1 MLISQHIHDN
11 QAQPTTFSFAKPPKI
26 QLSYMAQFNLQGS
39 IAALVTPFKKDGSI
53 DYEAYD
59 RLLDFHLANG
69 TAGVVVCGT
78 SGETPTLSEEE
89 DALMFRHSVEYINH
103 RMVVIGGTG
112 SNSTESCVKYTRNA
126 AEAGVDAVLTVGPYY
141 NKPTSAGMY
150 LHFATVAKAVN
161 IPIILYNV
169 PGRTGSAI
177 KPDVALRLAHDFPN
191 IVGIKEATGNL
202 MNIATLIAGR
212 PEGFKVYSGDDNIS
226 MLSNLLGG
234 DGCISVLAN
243 VVPNDFAQLMTLSMQ
258 GNAIEARKLFYKYHR
273 LMDLLFIESNPIPV
287 KAALAA
293 MGMMNETYRSPLC
306 PMEPQNRQTLI
317 DELHKL
323 AII

>member
-1 MLISQHIHDN
+1 
-11 QAQPTTFSFAKPPKI
+11 
-26 QLSYMAQFNLQGS
+26 MARFDLKGS

-59 RLLDFHLANG
+59 RLLDFHIANG

-89 DALMFRHSVEYINH
+89 DAQMFKHSVEYINH
-103 RMVVIGGTG
+103 RMLVIGGTG

-150 LHFATVAKAVN
+150 LHFSTVAKAVD

-177 KPDVALRLAHDFPN
+177 KPEVALKLARDYEN

-243 VVPNDFAQLMTLSMQ
+243 VVPKEFVEFMKLSMD
-258 GNAIEARKLFYKYHR
+258 GNAVEARKLFYKYHK

-287 KAALAA
+287 KAALSA
-293 MGMMNETYRSPLC
+293 MGMMEEIYRAPLC
-306 PMEPQNRQTLI
+306 PMEPANHEALI
-317 DELHKL
+317 AEMKKL
-323 AII
+323 GII

>member
-1 MLISQHIHDN
+1 
-11 QAQPTTFSFAKPPKI
+11 
-26 QLSYMAQFNLQGS
+26 MARFDLKGS

-59 RLLDFHLANG
+59 RLLDFHIANG

-89 DALMFRHSVEYINH
+89 DAQMFKHSVEYINH

-112 SNSTESCVKYTRNA
+112 SNCTESCVKYTRNA

-150 LHFATVAKAVN
+150 LHFSTVAKAVD

-177 KPDVALRLAHDFPN
+177 KPEVALKLAHDYEN

-243 VVPNDFAQLMTLSMQ
+243 VVPKEFVEFMRLSME
-258 GNAIEARKLFYKYHR
+258 GNAVEARKLFYKYHK

-287 KAALAA
+287 KAALSA
-293 MGMMNETYRSPLC
+293 MGMMEEIYRSPLC
-306 PMEPQNRQTLI
+306 PMEPANHAALTA
-317 DELHKL
+317 EMKKL
-323 AII
+323 GII

>member
-1 MLISQHIHDN
+1 
-11 QAQPTTFSFAKPPKI
+11 
-26 QLSYMAQFNLQGS
+26 MARFDLKGS

-59 RLLDFHLANG
+59 RLLDFHIANG

-89 DALMFRHSVEYINH
+89 DAQMFKHSVEYINH

-112 SNSTESCVKYTRNA
+112 SNCTESCVKYTRNA

-150 LHFATVAKAVN
+150 LHFSTVAKAVD

-177 KPDVALRLAHDFPN
+177 KPEVALKLARDFEN

-243 VVPNDFAQLMTLSMQ
+243 VVPKEFVEFMKLSME
-258 GNAIEARKLFYKYHR
+258 GNAVEARKLFYKYHK
-273 LMDLLFIESNPIPV
+273 LMDLLFVESNPIPV
-287 KAALAA
+287 KAALSA
-293 MGMMNETYRSPLC
+293 MGMMEEIYRSPLC
-306 PMEPQNRQTLI
+306 PMEPANHEALVS
-317 DELHKL
+317 EMKKL
-323 AII
+323 GII

>member
-1 MLISQHIHDN
+1 
-11 QAQPTTFSFAKPPKI
+11 
-26 QLSYMAQFNLQGS
+26 MARFDLKGS

-59 RLLDFHLANG
+59 RLLDFHIANG

-89 DALMFRHSVEYINH
+89 DAQMFKHSVEYINH

-112 SNSTESCVKYTRNA
+112 SNCTESCVKYTRNA

-150 LHFATVAKAVN
+150 LHFSTVAKAVD

-177 KPDVALRLAHDFPN
+177 KPEVALKLARDFEN

-243 VVPNDFAQLMTLSMQ
+243 VVPKEFVEFMKLSME
-258 GNAIEARKLFYKYHR
+258 GNAVEARKLFYKYHK
-273 LMDLLFIESNPIPV
+273 LMDLLFIESNPIPI
-287 KAALAA
+287 KAALSA
-293 MGMMNETYRSPLC
+293 MGMMEEIYRSPLC
-306 PMEPQNRQTLI
+306 PMEPANHEALVT
-317 DELHKL
+317 EMKKL
-323 AII
+323 GII

>member
-1 MLISQHIHDN
+1 
-11 QAQPTTFSFAKPPKI
+11 
-26 QLSYMAQFNLQGS
+26 
-39 IAALVTPFKKDGSI
+39 
-53 DYEAYD
+53 
-59 RLLDFHLANG
+59 
-69 TAGVVVCGT
+69 
-78 SGETPTLSEEE
+78 
-89 DALMFRHSVEYINH
+89 MF
-103 RMVVIGGTG
+103 VIGGTG
-112 SNSTESCVKYTRNA
+112 SNCTESCVKYTRNA

-150 LHFATVAKAVN
+150 LHFSTVAKAVD

-177 KPDVALRLAHDFPN
+177 KPEVALKLAHDYEN

-243 VVPNDFAQLMTLSMQ
+243 VVPKEFVEFMRLSME
-258 GNAIEARKLFYKYHR
+258 GNAVEARKLFYKYHK

-287 KAALAA
+287 KAALSA
-293 MGMMNETYRSPLC
+293 MGMMEEIYRAPLC
-306 PMEPQNRQTLI
+306 PMEPANHEALI
-317 DELHKL
+317 AEL
-323 AII
+323 

>member
-1 MLISQHIHDN
+1 
-11 QAQPTTFSFAKPPKI
+11 
-26 QLSYMAQFNLQGS
+26 MARFDLKGS

-59 RLLDFHLANG
+59 RLLDFHIANG

-89 DALMFRHSVEYINH
+89 DAQMFKHSVEYINH

-112 SNSTESCVKYTRNA
+112 SNCTESCVKYTRNA

-150 LHFATVAKAVN
+150 LHFSTVAKAVD

-177 KPDVALRLAHDFPN
+177 KPEVALKLAHDYEN

-243 VVPNDFAQLMTLSMQ
+243 VVPKEFVEFMRLSME
-258 GNAIEARKLFYKYHR
+258 GNAVEARKIFYKYHK
-273 LMDLLFIESNPIPV
+273 LMDLLFVESNPIPV
-287 KAALAA
+287 KAALSA
-293 MGMMNETYRSPLC
+293 MGMMEEIYRAPLC
-306 PMEPQNRQTLI
+306 PMEPANHEALI
-317 DELHKL
+317 TEMKKL
-323 AII
+323 GII

>member
-1 MLISQHIHDN
+1 
-11 QAQPTTFSFAKPPKI
+11 
-26 QLSYMAQFNLQGS
+26 MAEFNLRGS
-39 IAALVTPFKKDGSI
+39 IAALVTPFKEDGSI
-53 DYEAYD
+53 DYESFD
-59 RLLDFHLANG
+59 RLLDMHIAGG
-69 TAGVVVCGT
+69 TNGVVVCGT

-89 DALMFRHSVEYINH
+89 DTAMFRHAVKYIDH
-103 RMVVIGGTG
+103 RMTVIGGTG
-112 SNSTESCVKYTRNA
+112 SNSTESCIKYTRNA
-126 AEAGVDAVLTVGPYY
+126 KEAGVDAVLTVGPYY

-150 LHFATVAKAVN
+150 LHFSSVAKAVD

-177 KPDVALRLAHDFPN
+177 KPEVALQLAKDYKN

-202 MNIATLIAGR
+202 MNIAALIAGR

-243 VVPNDFAQLMTLSMQ
+243 VVPEDFVKLMDLSIA
-258 GNAIEARKLFYKYHR
+258 GNANEARKLFYRYHR

-287 KAALAA
+287 KTALAE
-293 MGMMNETYRSPLC
+293 MGIVGETFRSPLC
-306 PMEPQNRQTLI
+306 PMEPENRKALV
-317 DELHKL
+317 DELKKL
-323 AII
+323 GIIK

>member
-1 MLISQHIHDN
+1 
-11 QAQPTTFSFAKPPKI
+11 
-26 QLSYMAQFNLQGS
+26 MARFDLKGS

-59 RLLDFHLANG
+59 RLLDFHIANG

-89 DALMFRHSVEYINH
+89 DAQMFKHSVEYINH

-112 SNSTESCVKYTRNA
+112 SNCTESCVKYTRNA

-150 LHFATVAKAVN
+150 LHFSTVAKAVD

-177 KPDVALRLAHDFPN
+177 KPEVALKLAHDYEN

-243 VVPNDFAQLMTLSMQ
+243 VVPKEFVEFMRLSME
-258 GNAIEARKLFYKYHR
+258 GNAVEARKLFYKYHK

-287 KAALAA
+287 KAALSA
-293 MGMMNETYRSPLC
+293 MGMIEEIYRSPLC
-306 PMEPQNRQTLI
+306 PMEPANHAALTA
-317 DELHKL
+317 EMKKL
-323 AII
+323 GII

>member
-1 MLISQHIHDN
+1 
-11 QAQPTTFSFAKPPKI
+11 
-26 QLSYMAQFNLQGS
+26 MARFDLKGS

-59 RLLDFHLANG
+59 RLLDFHIANG

-89 DALMFRHSVEYINH
+89 DAQMFKHSVEYINH

-112 SNSTESCVKYTRNA
+112 SNCTESCVKYTRNA

-150 LHFATVAKAVN
+150 LHFSTVAKAVD

-177 KPDVALRLAHDFPN
+177 KPEVALKLARDFEN

-243 VVPNDFAQLMTLSMQ
+243 VVPKEFVEFMKLSME
-258 GNAIEARKLFYKYHR
+258 GNAVEARKLFYKYHK
-273 LMDLLFIESNPIPV
+273 LMDLLFVESNPIPV

-293 MGMMNETYRSPLC
+293 MGMMEEIYRSPLC
-306 PMEPQNRQTLI
+306 PMEPANHEALVT
-317 DELHKL
+317 EMKKL
-323 AII
+323 GII

>member
-1 MLISQHIHDN
+1 
-11 QAQPTTFSFAKPPKI
+11 
-26 QLSYMAQFNLQGS
+26 MARFDLKGS

-59 RLLDFHLANG
+59 RLLDFHIANG

-89 DALMFRHSVEYINH
+89 DAQMFKHSVEYINH

-112 SNSTESCVKYTRNA
+112 SNCTESCVKYTRNA

-150 LHFATVAKAVN
+150 LHFSTVAKAVD

-177 KPDVALRLAHDFPN
+177 KPEVALKLARDYEN

-243 VVPNDFAQLMTLSMQ
+243 VVPKEFVEFMKLSMD
-258 GNAIEARKLFYKYHR
+258 GNAVEARKLFYKYHK

-287 KAALAA
+287 KAALSA
-293 MGMMNETYRSPLC
+293 MGMMEEIYRAPLC
-306 PMEPQNRQTLI
+306 PMEPANHEALI
-317 DELHKL
+317 AEMKKL
-323 AII
+323 GII

>member
-1 MLISQHIHDN
+1 
-11 QAQPTTFSFAKPPKI
+11 
-26 QLSYMAQFNLQGS
+26 MARFDLKGS

-59 RLLDFHLANG
+59 RLLDFHIANG

-89 DALMFRHSVEYINH
+89 DAQMFKHSVEYINH

-112 SNSTESCVKYTRNA
+112 SNCTESCVKYTRNA

-150 LHFATVAKAVN
+150 LHFSTVAKAVD

-177 KPDVALRLAHDFPN
+177 KPEVALKLARDYEN

-243 VVPNDFAQLMTLSMQ
+243 VVPKEFVEFMKLSMD
-258 GNAIEARKLFYKYHR
+258 GNAVEARKLFYKYHK

-287 KAALAA
+287 KAALSA
-293 MGMMNETYRSPLC
+293 MGMMEEIYRSPLC
-306 PMEPQNRQTLI
+306 PMEPANHEALI
-317 DELHKL
+317 AEMKKL
-323 AII
+323 GII